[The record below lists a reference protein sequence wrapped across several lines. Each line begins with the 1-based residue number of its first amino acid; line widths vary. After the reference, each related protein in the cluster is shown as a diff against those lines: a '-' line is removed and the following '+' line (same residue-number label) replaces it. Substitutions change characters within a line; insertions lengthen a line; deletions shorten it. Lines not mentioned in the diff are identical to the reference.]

1 MVHPKNVWVN
11 GAAPALN
18 ADNMNNLEEN
28 AYNGA
33 LFAEN
38 YTDPTWTQVTGKPS
52 TFAPIIGTTA
62 TTAKAGNWIPGEA
75 TAISYGTVK
84 LSSNSLQGISA
95 QPITQAPS
103 RSYGVQRAVS
113 GQLVVNVPWVNTT
126 YTLPPATA
134 SVIGGVKSITAP
146 VIDVTEP
153 ADAEQIQGEIQKIVN
168 ALKTA
173 GVFL

>member
-62 TTAKAGNWIPGEA
+62 TTAKAGNWNPPEA
-75 TAISYGTVK
+75 TGFLYGTVK
-84 LSSNSLQGISA
+84 LASDSPQGILA
-95 QPITQAPS
+95 QPITQVYS
-103 RSYGVQRAVS
+103 RSYGVQRATS
-113 GQLVVNVPWVNTT
+113 GGLVVNVPWIDTT
-126 YTLPPATA
+126 YTLTPATA
-134 SVIGGVKSITAP
+134 SAIGGVKAITAP

-153 ADAEQIQGEIQKIVN
+153 ASAVNIQAQFDKLVD

-173 GVFL
+173 GVLL